1 MYFSDKDIRNQIL
14 DSWEWLK
21 DSNENFIDDRLTEMA
36 DSAVPVYNNQ
46 IIQDWQEMPSDF
58 NDSWQEYTEGEPFKR
73 TIIDLMMLDLN
84 NYYQNAYRR
93 IYADVLAEE
102 ARLAEEDA
110 N

>member
-1 MYFSDKDIRNQIL
+1 MRMNDKDIRNQIL

-21 DSNENFIDDRLTEMA
+21 DANENYVDDRLTEMA

-46 IIQDWQEMPSDF
+46 IIEDWQEMPSDF
-58 NDSWQEYTEGEPFKR
+58 NDSWQELGGYDEGE
-73 TIIDLMMLDLN
+73 TSIIGLMAIDLYA
-84 NYYQNAYRR
+84 YYQDAYRR
-93 IYADVLAEE
+93 AYADVLAEE